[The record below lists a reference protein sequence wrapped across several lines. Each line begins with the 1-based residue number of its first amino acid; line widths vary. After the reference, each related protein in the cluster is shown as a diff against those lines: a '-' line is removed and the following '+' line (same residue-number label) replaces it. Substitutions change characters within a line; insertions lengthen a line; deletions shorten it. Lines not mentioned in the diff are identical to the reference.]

1 MIWDAEWLNRHLNRL
16 AYVHITLQGLTLT
29 LLLTEDDVKS
39 LLTIDIALEAVE
51 EGFLQIAQGSA
62 TNSPRT
68 RTRLPNGALNIMS
81 AAAPDLGIM
90 GLKTYAVLNNNLVKF
105 YVYLYD
111 TATGNLM
118 ALIEASEM
126 GRVRTGAASGIATK
140 YLARKEAS
148 TIGILGAGFQAP
160 TQLEAVCRVR
170 NIQSVRVFNRTRA
183 KGVKL
188 ASEASSKLGIDIM
201 PVDSPEECVRDSDI
215 VITIT
220 SSSDPIVLGKWLK
233 PGAHIN
239 AAGSN
244 HHRRREID
252 QETVVRAD
260 VVSTD
265 DLDQAKIE
273 CGDLIQPIQQGVIG
287 WEKVGELSDILVGRS
302 VGRTSDTD
310 ITLFESQGMALED
323 IVVGARLY
331 HLARKKGV
339 GLEISS

>member
-1 MIWDAEWLNRHLNRL
+1 
-16 AYVHITLQGLTLT
+16 
-29 LLLTEDDVKS
+29 VKS

-51 EGFLQIAQGSA
+51 EGFRQIAQGSA

-81 AAAPDLGIM
+81 AAAPGLDIM
-90 GLKTYAVLNNNLVKF
+90 GLKTYGVLNGNLVKF
-105 YVYLYD
+105 YVYLYN

-126 GRVRTGAASGIATK
+126 GRVRTGAASGVATK
-140 YLARKEAS
+140 YLARKDAS
-148 TIGILGAGFQAP
+148 SIGILGAGFQAP

-170 NIQSVRVFNRTRA
+170 NIKSAKVFNRTRA
-183 KGVKL
+183 KGIKF
-188 ASEASSKLGIDIM
+188 ASESSSKLGIDIT
-201 PVDSPEECVRDSDI
+201 PVNSPEECVRDSDI

-220 SSSDPIVLGKWLK
+220 SSSDPIVLGEWLK

-244 HHRRREID
+244 HHKRREID
-252 QETVVRAD
+252 QETVIRAD
-260 VVSTD
+260 VVTTD
-265 DLDQAKIE
+265 DVDQAKTE
-273 CGDLIQPIQQGVIG
+273 CGDLIKPIQQGVIG
-287 WEKVGELSDILVGRS
+287 WENVDELSDILVGKS
-302 VGRTSDTD
+302 VGRMSDTD
-310 ITLFESQGMALED
+310 ITLFESQGVALED

-331 HLARKKGV
+331 QLAREKGV